1 MSRLKHQIFTAI
13 MATTNRGDIGFE
25 NGLPWGKPNKVDM
38 QWFKQATHHR
48 DCFISQ
54 KTYDTIPNGLP
65 DRNINILTR
74 PPINKCLLEHIKSIN
89 IDGNIV
95 KETMAGFFN
104 IETRNPILLGGRTI
118 YEQYGNLINDFM
130 ITFIPGEYKSD
141 CKFDLMQFD
150 KEEWN
155 VVFAGQSTG
164 KDKIG
169 FIHFTRNIKDSDHSQ
184 DELISDMFEPYY
196 RLTASKTIIVK
207 PGAHGVIEANE
218 FVGVPRCAT
227 GAFSIRKSIAKK
239 GLLTSASNFK
249 RDWVGYP
256 EIIVSN
262 RGLEDITILAGEEIG
277 ELAFLDNAAYL

>member
-1 MSRLKHQIFTAI
+1 MPRLKHQIFTAI

-25 NGLPWGKPNKVDM
+25 NQLPWGKQHKVDM
-38 QWFKQATHHR
+38 QWFKQATHRR

-65 DRNINILTR
+65 DRSINILTR
-74 PPINKCLLEHIKSIN
+74 PAVGKCLLDHVKSIN
-89 IDGNIV
+89 SNVSVLQD
-95 KETMAGFFN
+95 TMAGFFN
-104 IETRNPILLGGRTI
+104 VETNNPILLGGRTI

-130 ITFIPGEYKSD
+130 VTFIPGEYKSD

-150 KEEWN
+150 KEEWK

>member
-1 MSRLKHQIFTAI
+1 MSRQKHQVFTAI
-13 MATTNRGDIGFE
+13 MAATNQGGIGFE
-25 NGLPWGKPNKVDM
+25 NKLPWGKPHKVDM
-38 QWFKQATHHR
+38 QWFKQATHNR

-65 DRNINILTR
+65 DRHISILTR
-74 PPINKCLLEHIKSIN
+74 PPINKCLFEHVKSIN
-89 IDGNIV
+89 PKADTKAI
-95 KETMAGFFN
+95 MAMLFRTEIN
-104 IETRNPILLGGRTI
+104 NPILLGGRTI

-141 CKFDLMQFD
+141 CKFDLMTFD
-150 KEEWN
+150 KEEWK

-169 FIHFTRNIKDSDHSQ
+169 FIHFTRNIKDVDHSQ

-218 FVGVPRCAT
+218 FVGIPRCAT

-249 RDWVGYP
+249 RDWIGYP

>member
-1 MSRLKHQIFTAI
+1 MPRLKHQIFTAI

-25 NGLPWGKPNKVDM
+25 NQLPWGKPHKVDM
-38 QWFKQATHHR
+38 QWFKQATHRR

-65 DRNINILTR
+65 DRSINILTR
-74 PPINKCLLEHIKSIN
+74 PAVGKCLLDHVKSIN
-89 IDGNIV
+89 SNVSVLQD
-95 KETMAGFFN
+95 TMAGFFN
-104 IETRNPILLGGRTI
+104 VETNNPILLGGRTI

-130 ITFIPGEYKSD
+130 VTFIPGEYKSD

-150 KEEWN
+150 KEEWK